1 MVITDTMLIVG
12 VSLRQK
18 FDQLLD
24 RANDAKAD
32 TELALK
38 DITDNIDG
46 VDNVLEMLRGMKS
59 LSYFY
64 RSYSHYST
72 V

>member
-12 VSLRQK
+12 VSLLQK

-38 DITDNIDG
+38 AITDNIDG
-46 VDNVLEMLRGMKS
+46 VDDALEMLRGMTFTF
-59 LSYFY
+59 L
-64 RSYSHYST
+64 
-72 V
+72 

>member
-1 MVITDTMLIVG
+1 MLIVG

-38 DITDNIDG
+38 AITDNIDG
-46 VDNVLEMLRGMKS
+46 VDDALEMLRGMTFTF
-59 LSYFY
+59 L
-64 RSYSHYST
+64 
-72 V
+72 

>member
-1 MVITDTMLIVG
+1 MLIVG
-12 VSLRQK
+12 VSPLQK
-18 FDQLLD
+18 YDQLLG
-24 RANDAKAD
+24 RANHAKAD

-64 RSYSHYST
+64 RYHSHYST